1 MASFI
6 TVPASRKVGKP
17 LPLDA
22 GSIGETLSEAEA
34 RKFDGMVVYVKDE
47 KKYYCCIDG
56 VVQEFK
62 GASTGTGTGT
72 GASIENFV
80 KTVNGSDF
88 QVVMDTV
95 NTSEVAYYE
104 VTVPATEHQLTN
116 IVYADL
122 VDASYDPVDV
132 SIQINQATQ
141 NVTIKTYATEAI
153 TGSYILILKGVK

>member
-1 MASFI
+1 MAGFI
-6 TVPASRKVGKP
+6 TVPASRKVSKN

-22 GSIGETLSEAEA
+22 GTICENLAEAES

-56 VVQEFK
+56 VIQEFK
-62 GASTGTGTGT
+62 GASTGTGT

-88 QVVMDTV
+88 QAVMDTV
-95 NTSEVAYYE
+95 NTSEVAYYQVE
-104 VTVPATEHQLTN
+104 VPATEHELTN

-141 NVTIKTYATEAI
+141 NVTVKTYATEAI
-153 TGSYILILKGVK
+153 TGSYILILKGIK

>member
-6 TVPASRKVGKP
+6 SVPMSRKVSKN

-22 GSIGETLSEAEA
+22 GTICESLAEAEA

-62 GASTGTGTGT
+62 GASTGTGTG
-72 GASIENFV
+72 ASIENFV

-88 QVVMDTV
+88 QAVMDTV
-95 NTSEVAYYE
+95 NTSEVAYYQVE
-104 VTVPATEHQLTN
+104 VPATEHELTN

-141 NVTIKTYATEAI
+141 NVTVKTYATEAI
-153 TGSYILILKGVK
+153 TGSYILILKGIK

>member
-22 GSIGETLSEAEA
+22 GTICESLAEAEA

-88 QVVMDTV
+88 QAVMDTV
-95 NTSEVAYYE
+95 NTSEVAYYKVE
-104 VTVPATEHQLTN
+104 VPATEHGLTN

-141 NVTIKTYATEAI
+141 NVTVKTYATEAI
-153 TGSYILILKGVK
+153 TGSYILILKGIK